1 MYKYEIDPTRTV
13 GTTEQPWECRMDG
26 RTDRW
31 TNGVKP
37 IYPATTSLYNCII
50 MRSWNVGERGTRDQ
64 ARAVKLPWLIGGAPL
79 TSNGAPGNI
88 QGNLD
93 RYATPL
99 PEVDPLSPLSFLMKN
114 PRNLGEAGVFSSW
127 KLVSI
132 SKDSSKEPN
141 EPSLPW
147 DSEHEG
153 KRVTFCLSV
162 MYHSCSLLWSSCWNK
177 NLV

>member
-1 MYKYEIDPTRTV
+1 MSS
-13 GTTEQPWECRMDG
+13 CN
-26 RTDRW
+26 TDEMVPKDH
-31 TNGVKP
+31 T
-37 IYPATTSLYNCII
+37 
-50 MRSWNVGERGTRDQ
+50 
-64 ARAVKLPWLIGGAPL
+64 RAVKLPWIFLAAPL
-79 TSNGAPGNI
+79 TFNGAPGNI

-93 RYATPL
+93 KYATL
-99 PEVDPLSPLSFLMKN
+99 SPEVDPLSPLSFLLKN
-114 PRNLGEAGVFSSW
+114 PRNLGEAGIFSSW

-132 SKDSSKEPN
+132 SEDSSREPN

-177 NLV
+177 NSVPAAVQIWKTFLRLLFSWLPNKIVDP